1 MAIDDPKSTILW
13 GRPELTGAS
22 FDFKSDVITT
32 PSLGML
38 NAISRATLNDDVYG
52 EDQTT
57 STFEKEMASIC
68 GKEAAAFVITGTMAN
83 QLALRT
89 LLNEAP
95 PYAILTDAQSH
106 IVHWEVGGAAFINGA
121 MVQAIRPLNGRY
133 LTVKDV
139 EKHAVLDYDVHKTP
153 TRVVS
158 IENTNLGTV
167 VPLRELQHLHAW
179 AKINRVAIHIDGAR
193 LFEAVVACGAS
204 LRDFAQCADLV
215 TLDFSKNLGAPLGAM
230 VLGEVDAIRRLK
242 RTRKGM
248 GGGMRQAG
256 VLVAAARQA
265 VVEKFGLGEFD
276 TVGTLVRSH
285 KMARLI
291 SHFWTERGGRLLRE
305 VETNMVWVD
314 LKALG
319 VKEADWN
326 AAGKRHGIRLDGRR
340 IMFHHQIC
348 DEAIIQL
355 QSVIE
360 EVLPSEVKS
369 IPVRSRSAWNDSVT
383 RARL

>member
-1 MAIDDPKSTILW
+1 MATKNHTSTVLW
-13 GRPELTGAS
+13 GRPELTGAA

-32 PSLGML
+32 PSVGML

-52 EDQTT
+52 EDHTT
-57 STFEKEMASIC
+57 SAFEQEMAAIC

-106 IVHWEVGGAAFINGA
+106 IVHWEAGGAAFINGA
-121 MVQAIRPLNGRY
+121 MVQGIRPLNGRY
-133 LTVKDV
+133 LTVKDA

-167 VPLRELQHLHAW
+167 VPLEELQHLHSW
-179 AKINRVAIHIDGAR
+179 AQRNQVSIHIDGAR
-193 LFEAVVACGAS
+193 LFEAVAASGAS
-204 LRDFAQCADLV
+204 LRKFAQCADLV
-215 TLDFSKNLGAPLGAM
+215 TLDFSKGLGAPMGAM
-230 VLGEVDAIRRLK
+230 VLGTADAIRRLK

-265 VVEKFGLGEFD
+265 VVENFGLGEVD
-276 TVGTLVRSH
+276 SVGSLVRSH
-285 KMARLI
+285 ESARLI
-291 SHFWTERGGRLLRE
+291 GNFWTERGGRLLRE

-319 VKEADWN
+319 VQESDWN
-326 AAGKRHGIRLDGRR
+326 AAGKRHGIRLDGKR

-348 DEAIIQL
+348 EDALIQL

-360 EVLPSEVKS
+360 EVLPGEVKR
-369 IPVRSRSAWNDSVT
+369 IGSRSAWADSDT